1 MAPSKKNNNKR
12 ARSEVEVVVQ
22 DTLIG
27 VHGIEVEKP
36 VEKTV
41 ARVEEAVHVEKV
53 AMMSDSDSPTSSAG
67 KRLKRPAEAVSTM
80 KSDTEK
86 YIVAFLR
93 SSLDG
98 EYLQHANAG
107 QTQALAEKLA
117 TAIKTGLRSTAFF
130 DGLTRATTAAATT
143 AVATV
148 RAYNDSKIARIPLSD
163 AGKKYRASVL
173 PFKATIVAGLTTTQA
188 VLAIKPFP
196 KDLSTS
202 DIDTLTTMMARWTKT
217 A

>member
-1 MAPSKKNNNKR
+1 MAPAAKKNNKR
-12 ARSEVEVVVQ
+12 ARSEVEAQ
-22 DTLIG
+22 DTVIG
-27 VHGIEVEKP
+27 VHGIEMEKP
-36 VEKTV
+36 VENVPVPV
-41 ARVEEAVHVEKV
+41 APVHVEKEK

-67 KRLKRPAEAVSTM
+67 KRLKRPAEAVNSM

-86 YIVAFLR
+86 FIVAFLR
-93 SSLDG
+93 SCLDG

-107 QTQALAEKLA
+107 ETQALAEKLS
-117 TAIKTGLRSTAFF
+117 TTIKTSLRSTAFF
-130 DGLTRATTAAATT
+130 DGLSRATTAAATT

-148 RAYNDSKIARIPLSD
+148 RAYNDSKIARVPLSD

-196 KDLSTS
+196 AELSAS